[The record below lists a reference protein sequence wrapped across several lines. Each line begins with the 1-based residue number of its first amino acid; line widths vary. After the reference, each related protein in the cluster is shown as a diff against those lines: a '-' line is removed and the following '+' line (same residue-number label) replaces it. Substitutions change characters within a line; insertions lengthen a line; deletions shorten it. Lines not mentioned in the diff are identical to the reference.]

1 MLAHSQAPSEMIA
14 PVNRAKPAGGRKK
27 MPPIAIGARISAVII
42 RIFNTSMVA
51 VSLLLC
57 GAGGDLVVGLAEPA
71 LAPGIGFQCLLH
83 LVDFEIGPEHPR
95 EVKLRVGQLPQ
106 QEVTDALLAGGADKQ
121 VRHGQVTDTQVLL
134 DQVISDI

>member
-71 LAPGIGFQCLLH
+71 LAPGIGFQCTLPL
-83 LVDFEIGPEHPR
+83 IGLEVRPEHLR
-95 EVKLRVGQLPQ
+95 EIDFGVRQVPQ
-106 QEVTDALLAGGADKQ
+106 QEIADALLASCTDQ
-121 VRHGQVTDTQVLL
+121 HVRYGQVTDTQVLL